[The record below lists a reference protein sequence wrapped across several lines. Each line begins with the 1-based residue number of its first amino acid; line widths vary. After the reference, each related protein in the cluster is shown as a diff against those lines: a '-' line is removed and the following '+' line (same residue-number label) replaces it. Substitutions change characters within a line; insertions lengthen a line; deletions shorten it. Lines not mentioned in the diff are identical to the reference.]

1 MANDIQSS
9 QPPAPPMPT
18 PHKPAR
24 LRPAAPSCRGGASSL
39 LRLTPH
45 GSQGAPSLARGA
57 ERAGTDRGSR
67 GAARQ
72 GLGAWLAR
80 AAEHLVP
87 RGGAALPVFGL
98 SEFAASRLQ
107 A

>member
-1 MANDIQSS
+1 
-9 QPPAPPMPT
+9 MPT
-18 PHKPAR
+18 PQKTAR

-45 GSQGAPSLARGA
+45 GAQGAPSLARGG
-57 ERAGTDRGSR
+57 ERGDRTSK

-80 AAEHLVP
+80 AAGHLVP
-87 RGGAALPVFGL
+87 RGAPALPVFGL

>member
-1 MANDIQSS
+1 
-9 QPPAPPMPT
+9 MPT
-18 PHKPAR
+18 PPKPAR

-45 GSQGAPSLARGA
+45 GAQGAPSLARGG
-57 ERAGTDRGSR
+57 ERSSK

-80 AAEHLVP
+80 AADHLVP
-87 RGGAALPVFGL
+87 RGAAALPVFGL

>member
-1 MANDIQSS
+1 
-9 QPPAPPMPT
+9 MPT
-18 PHKPAR
+18 PLKPAR

-45 GSQGAPSLARGA
+45 GAQGVPSLARGS
-57 ERAGTDRGSR
+57 ERGDRSTK

-80 AAEHLVP
+80 AADHLMP
-87 RGGAALPVFGL
+87 RGTAAMPVFGL